1 MWQDAM
7 NVHQL
12 MAEVQA
18 MIEKHLD
25 QQKIFEQ
32 MVIANGVL
40 ESTQVN
46 LSEHHSD

>member
-1 MWQDAM
+1 MRQDGV
-7 NVHQL
+7 NVHRL

-18 MIEKHLD
+18 MIEQHFD
-25 QQKIFEQ
+25 QQKIFEK

>member
-1 MWQDAM
+1 
-7 NVHQL
+7 
-12 MAEVQA
+12 MAEIQA
-18 MIEKHLD
+18 MIEQHLD
-25 QQKIFEQ
+25 PQFFFEK

>member
-1 MWQDAM
+1 MGQDGM

-18 MIEKHLD
+18 MIEQHLD
-25 QQKIFEQ
+25 QQKKFEK
-32 MVIANGVL
+32 MMIANGVL

-46 LSEHHSD
+46 LSEHRSD